1 MKGTEKSGILAR
13 ILYRVILPYS
23 AMCRLLPPTCVLLF
37 GKIAGTLAFVLDIR
51 HRRTVIR
58 NLAFAFGRPR
68 NDTTIRRLALR
79 NFQQFA
85 ITAHEWLR
93 LKDFQI
99 EALYPLISV
108 DGLEHLFNAKSKSK
122 SVILIG
128 AHFGNW
134 EYAHLYYGKKINR
147 LNFIVRPIDNPFLE
161 MERVKYNNKAG
172 VAILY
177 KSNGLRTALKN
188 MRKGEDLILFVD
200 RNTNLKEGVPCSFF
214 GKKAPSLTI
223 AALLANRFNLPIV
236 PMFIIRQACTIRH
249 RIVFMPEIEIEKGSK
264 FNLER
269 AVQIMCETVESMVRR
284 YPDHWI
290 WFHKRWKHFYP
301 ELYPEDMARRE
312 RRRAKRKKQ
321 YLRTMGN

>member
-1 MKGTEKSGILAR
+1 MLGERHTGLWAR
-13 ILYRVILPYS
+13 IVYRIVLSYS
-23 AMCRLLPPTCVLLF
+23 FFCRHLPPQTALTF
-37 GKIAGTLAFVLDIR
+37 GKALGTLAYFVDVR
-51 HRRTVIR
+51 HRRTIIR
-58 NLAFAFGRPR
+58 NLAFAFDKPR
-68 NDTTIRRLALR
+68 SDKKIRHLALR

-85 ITAHEWLR
+85 IIAHEWLR
-93 LKDFQI
+93 LKNFQF
-99 EALYPLISV
+99 ELLYPLVSV
-108 DGLEHLFNAKSKSK
+108 EGLEHLFNAKSKSK

-161 MERVKYNNKAG
+161 TERVEYNNRAG
-172 VAILY
+172 VTILY

-188 MRKGEDLILFVD
+188 IRKGEDLVLFVD
-200 RNTNLKEGVPCSFF
+200 RNTNLKEGIPCSFF

-236 PMFIIRQACTIRH
+236 PMFIIRKACTTRH
-249 RIVFMPEIEIEKGSK
+249 SIVFMPELEVEDDGK
-264 FNLER
+264 FDLQH
-269 AVQIMCETVESMVRR
+269 AVQVMCDAVESMIRK

-312 RRRAKRKKQ
+312 RRRARKR
-321 YLRTMGN
+321 RTMGSPTD